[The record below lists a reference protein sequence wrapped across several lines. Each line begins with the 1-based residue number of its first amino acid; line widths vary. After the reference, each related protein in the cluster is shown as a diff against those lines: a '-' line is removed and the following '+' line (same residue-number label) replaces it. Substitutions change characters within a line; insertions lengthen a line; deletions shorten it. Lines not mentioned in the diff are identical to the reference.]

1 MLPSIP
7 ATRRLAR
14 DLVTRYGEDAVQ
26 AASDRAKA
34 MEKIGNAGAA
44 EIWSRVAEI
53 IVRMRGGD
61 RRMDA

>member
-1 MLPSIP
+1 MVPTIQ

-14 DLVTRYGEDAVQ
+14 DLVIRYGEDAVR

-34 MEKIGNAGAA
+34 MEQIGNPGAA

-53 IVRMRGGD
+53 IARMRGRDG
-61 RRMDA
+61 RMDA

>member
-1 MLPSIP
+1 MLPTIQ

-14 DLVTRYGEDAVQ
+14 DLVTRYGEDSVR
-26 AASDRAKA
+26 AASDRARA
-34 MEKIGNAGAA
+34 MEQIGNAGAA

-53 IVRMRGGD
+53 IVRMRGGA

>member
-1 MLPSIP
+1 VLPGSQ

-14 DLVTRYGEDAVQ
+14 EILARYGEDAVR
-26 AASDRAKA
+26 AASEPAKA

-44 EIWSRVAEI
+44 EIWSTVTKI
-53 IVRMRGGD
+53 IRRISGRD